1 MVLTKIS
8 LIQSNNVIKKRGN
21 LSMSV
26 KHAEVFGI
34 DEAKAK
40 AILEVALSTGGD
52 FAEVYMENE
61 TSESFSM
68 RSGKLATTN
77 VGKVQGAAIRIIK
90 DDTEVNCSTTHST
103 FDDLM
108 DAAKRL
114 ASSFEGSKH
123 VEVLPFVEKEVELV
137 VNPKKIRGKDISEEL
152 KLMTDT
158 SNAAMSYSKEVIQVI
173 TNLAKKEQNIFVFA
187 SDSTW
192 QTDHRCNTRLM
203 CQVVAS
209 DGKDMQPAVDSFGRN
224 QGMEMFEGFDANAFG
239 TEIAKNAVL
248 MLHAEP
254 MVGGQMP
261 VVIHNGFGGV
271 ILHEACVHGLE
282 ATSVA
287 KGMSVFCGKLGTKVA
302 SDIVN
307 AVDDGTNLNA
317 WGSINVDDEGTPSQC
332 NVLIEN
338 GILKSYLVDKKNAK
352 KMNHPITGSSRRES
366 YKYQT
371 TSRMTNTYFL
381 NGKST
386 FDEIIK
392 NTKKGLFAKKMG
404 GGSVN
409 PATGE
414 FNFGVDVAYLIEDGK
429 ITKPVKGATLVGSGK
444 DVLLRIDM
452 IADNLA
458 CGYGMCGS
466 ASGSIP
472 TIVGQPTIRVSSMTV
487 GGRGGNL

>member
-1 MVLTKIS
+1 
-8 LIQSNNVIKKRGN
+8 
-21 LSMSV
+21 MSIMH
-26 KHAEVFGI
+26 KEMFGI
-34 DEAKAK
+34 NETLAKE
-40 AILEVALSTGGD
+40 ILEVALSTGGD
-52 FAEVYMENE
+52 FAEVYMEKTTNE
-61 TSESFSM
+61 VL
-68 RSGKLATTN
+68 RLHSGKLSTAN
-77 VGKVQGAAIRIIK
+77 VSKVKGAAIRIIK
-90 DDTEVNCSTTHST
+90 GELVVNSSITDCTYEN
-103 FDDLM
+103 LLK
-108 DAAKRL
+108 AAKTL
-114 ASSFEGSKH
+114 AGSFNDKKH
-123 VEVLPFVEKEVELV
+123 VEVQPFVEKKVELV
-137 VNPKKIRGKDISEEL
+137 VNPKNVRGNDISREVNLL
-152 KLMTDT
+152 KTASDT
-158 SNAAMSYSKEVIQVI
+158 IYAYSKEIVQVI
-173 TNLAKKEQNIFVFA
+173 CNLTKMEKRIFVFA

-192 QTDHRCNTRLM
+192 QTDYRCNTRLS
-203 CQVVAS
+203 CQAVAS
-209 DGKDMQPAVDSFGRN
+209 DGKEMETGFDSFGRN
-224 QGMEMFEGFDANAFG
+224 QGMEMFDDFDVVPF
-239 TEIAKNAVL
+239 AKQVAHDAVE

-254 MVGGQMP
+254 MQGGEMP
-261 VVIHNGFGGV
+261 VVINNGFGGV

-287 KGMSVFCGKLGTKVA
+287 KGMSVFCNKLGQKVA

-317 WGSINVDDEGTPSQC
+317 WGSINVDDEGTPSKC

-338 GILKSYLVDKKNAK
+338 GILKSYLVDKRNSK

-392 NTKKGLFAKKMG
+392 STEKGLFAEKMG

-414 FNFGVDVAYLIEDGK
+414 FNFAVQVGYMIENGK

-444 DVLLRIDM
+444 DVLLHIDM
-452 IADNLA
+452 IGDNLS

-466 ASGSIP
+466 MSGSVP
-472 TIVGQPTIRVSSMTV
+472 TIVGQPTIRVSKMTV
-487 GGRGGNL
+487 GGKGGNN

>member
-1 MVLTKIS
+1 
-8 LIQSNNVIKKRGN
+8 
-21 LSMSV
+21 MSIMH
-26 KHAEVFGI
+26 KEMFGI
-34 DEAKAK
+34 NETLAKE
-40 AILEVALSTGGD
+40 ILEVALSTGGD
-52 FAEVYMENE
+52 FAEVYMEKTTNE
-61 TSESFSM
+61 VL
-68 RSGKLATTN
+68 RLHSGKLSTAN
-77 VGKVQGAAIRIIK
+77 VSKVKGAAIRIIK
-90 DDTEVNCSTTHST
+90 GELEVNSSITDCTYEN
-103 FDDLM
+103 LLK
-108 DAAKRL
+108 AAKTL
-114 ASSFEGSKH
+114 AGSFNDKKH
-123 VEVLPFVEKEVELV
+123 VEVQPFVEKKVELV
-137 VNPKKIRGKDISEEL
+137 VNPKNVRGNDISREVNLL
-152 KLMTDT
+152 KTASDT
-158 SNAAMSYSKEVIQVI
+158 IYAYNKEIVQVI
-173 TNLAKKEQNIFVFA
+173 CNLTKTEKRIFVFA

-192 QTDHRCNTRLM
+192 QTDYRCNTRLS
-203 CQVVAS
+203 CQAVAS
-209 DGKDMQPAVDSFGRN
+209 DGKEMETGFDSFGRN
-224 QGMEMFEGFDANAFG
+224 QGMEMFDDFNVVPFAKQVAHDAV
-239 TEIAKNAVL
+239 E

-254 MVGGQMP
+254 MQGGEMP
-261 VVIHNGFGGV
+261 VVINNGFGGV

-287 KGMSVFCGKLGTKVA
+287 KGMSVFCNKLGQKVA

-317 WGSINVDDEGTPSQC
+317 WGSINVDDEGTPSKC

-338 GILKSYLVDKKNAK
+338 GILKSYLVDKRNSK

-392 NTKKGLFAKKMG
+392 STEKGLFAEKMG

-414 FNFGVDVAYLIEDGK
+414 FNFAVQVGYMIENGK

-444 DVLLRIDM
+444 DVLLHIDM
-452 IADNLA
+452 IGDNLS

-466 ASGSIP
+466 MSGSVP
-472 TIVGQPTIRVSSMTV
+472 TIVGQPTIRVSKMTV
-487 GGRGGNL
+487 GGKGGNN

>member
-1 MVLTKIS
+1 
-8 LIQSNNVIKKRGN
+8 
-21 LSMSV
+21 MSIMH
-26 KHAEVFGI
+26 KEMFGI
-34 DEAKAK
+34 NETLAKE
-40 AILEVALSTGGD
+40 ILEVALSTGGD
-52 FAEVYMENE
+52 FAEVYMEKTTNE
-61 TSESFSM
+61 VL
-68 RSGKLATTN
+68 RLHSGKLSTAN
-77 VGKVQGAAIRIIK
+77 VSKVKGAAIRIIK
-90 DDTEVNCSTTHST
+90 GELEVNSSITDCTYEN
-103 FDDLM
+103 LLK
-108 DAAKRL
+108 AAKTL
-114 ASSFEGSKH
+114 AGSFNDKKH
-123 VEVLPFVEKEVELV
+123 VEVQPFVEKKVELV
-137 VNPKKIRGKDISEEL
+137 VNPKNVRGNDISREVNLL
-152 KLMTDT
+152 KTASDT
-158 SNAAMSYSKEVIQVI
+158 IYAYSKEIVQVI
-173 TNLAKKEQNIFVFA
+173 CNLTKMEKRIFVFA

-192 QTDHRCNTRLM
+192 QTDYRCNTRLS
-203 CQVVAS
+203 CQAVAS
-209 DGKDMQPAVDSFGRN
+209 DGKEMETGFDSFGRN
-224 QGMEMFEGFDANAFG
+224 QGMEMFDDFDVVPF
-239 TEIAKNAVL
+239 AKQVAHDAVE

-254 MVGGQMP
+254 MQGGEMP
-261 VVIHNGFGGV
+261 VVINNGFGGV

-287 KGMSVFCGKLGTKVA
+287 KGMSVFCNKLGQKVA

-317 WGSINVDDEGTPSQC
+317 WGSINVDDEGTPSKC

-338 GILKSYLVDKKNAK
+338 GILKSYLVDKRNSK

-392 NTKKGLFAKKMG
+392 STEKGLFAEKMG

-414 FNFGVDVAYLIEDGK
+414 FNFAVQVGYMIENGK

-444 DVLLRIDM
+444 DVLLHIDM
-452 IADNLA
+452 IGDNLS

-466 ASGSIP
+466 MSGSVP
-472 TIVGQPTIRVSSMTV
+472 TIVGQPTIRVSKMTV
-487 GGRGGNL
+487 GGKGGNN

>member
-1 MVLTKIS
+1 
-8 LIQSNNVIKKRGN
+8 
-21 LSMSV
+21 MSIMH
-26 KHAEVFGI
+26 KEMFGI
-34 DEAKAK
+34 NETLAKE
-40 AILEVALSTGGD
+40 ILEVALSTGGD
-52 FAEVYMENE
+52 FVEVYMEKTTNE
-61 TSESFSM
+61 VL
-68 RSGKLATTN
+68 RLHSGKLSTAN
-77 VGKVQGAAIRIIK
+77 VSKVKGAAIRIIK
-90 DDTEVNCSTTHST
+90 GELEVNSSITDCTYEN
-103 FDDLM
+103 LLK
-108 DAAKRL
+108 AAKTL
-114 ASSFEGSKH
+114 AGSFNDKKH
-123 VEVLPFVEKEVELV
+123 VEVQPFVEKKVELV
-137 VNPKKIRGKDISEEL
+137 VSPKNVRGNDISREVNLL
-152 KLMTDT
+152 KTASDT
-158 SNAAMSYSKEVIQVI
+158 IYAYSKEIVQVI
-173 TNLAKKEQNIFVFA
+173 CNLTKTEKRIFVFA

-192 QTDHRCNTRLM
+192 QTDYRCNTRLS
-203 CQVVAS
+203 CQAVAS
-209 DGKDMQPAVDSFGRN
+209 DGKEMETGFDSFGRN
-224 QGMEMFEGFDANAFG
+224 QGMEMFDDFDVVPF
-239 TEIAKNAVL
+239 AKQVAHDAVE

-254 MVGGQMP
+254 MQGGEMP
-261 VVIHNGFGGV
+261 VVINNGFGGV

-287 KGMSVFCGKLGTKVA
+287 KGMSVFCNKLGQKVA

-317 WGSINVDDEGTPSQC
+317 WGSINVDDEGTPSKC

-338 GILKSYLVDKKNAK
+338 GILKSYLVDKRNSK

-392 NTKKGLFAKKMG
+392 STEKGLFAEKMG

-414 FNFGVDVAYLIEDGK
+414 FNFAVQVGYMIENGK

-444 DVLLRIDM
+444 DVLLHIDM
-452 IADNLA
+452 IGDNLS

-466 ASGSIP
+466 MSGSVP
-472 TIVGQPTIRVSSMTV
+472 TIVGQPTIRVSKMTV
-487 GGRGGNL
+487 GGKGGNN

>member
-1 MVLTKIS
+1 
-8 LIQSNNVIKKRGN
+8 
-21 LSMSV
+21 MSIMH
-26 KHAEVFGI
+26 KEMFGI
-34 DEAKAK
+34 NETLAKE
-40 AILEVALSTGGD
+40 ILEVALSTGGD
-52 FAEVYMENE
+52 FAEVYMEKTTNE
-61 TSESFSM
+61 VL
-68 RSGKLATTN
+68 RLHSGKLSTAN
-77 VGKVQGAAIRIIK
+77 VSKVKGAAIRIIK
-90 DDTEVNCSTTHST
+90 GELEVNSSITDCTYEN
-103 FDDLM
+103 LLK
-108 DAAKRL
+108 AAKTL
-114 ASSFEGSKH
+114 AGSFNDKKH
-123 VEVLPFVEKEVELV
+123 VEVQPFVEKKVELV
-137 VNPKKIRGKDISEEL
+137 VNPKNVRGNDISREVNLL
-152 KLMTDT
+152 KTASDT
-158 SNAAMSYSKEVIQVI
+158 IYAYSKEIVQVI
-173 TNLAKKEQNIFVFA
+173 CNLTKTEKRIFVFA

-192 QTDHRCNTRLM
+192 QTDYRCNTRLS
-203 CQVVAS
+203 CQAVAS
-209 DGKDMQPAVDSFGRN
+209 DGKEMETGFDSFGRN
-224 QGMEMFEGFDANAFG
+224 QGMEMFDDFDVVPF
-239 TEIAKNAVL
+239 AKQVAHDAVE

-254 MVGGQMP
+254 MQGGEMP
-261 VVIHNGFGGV
+261 VVINNGFGGV

-287 KGMSVFCGKLGTKVA
+287 KGMSVFCNKLGQKVA

-317 WGSINVDDEGTPSQC
+317 WGSINVDDEGTPSKC

-338 GILKSYLVDKKNAK
+338 GILKSYLVDKRNSK

-392 NTKKGLFAKKMG
+392 STEKGLFAEKMG

-414 FNFGVDVAYLIEDGK
+414 FNFAVQVGYMIENGK

-444 DVLLRIDM
+444 DVLLHIDM
-452 IADNLA
+452 IGDNLS

-466 ASGSIP
+466 MSGSVP
-472 TIVGQPTIRVSSMTV
+472 TIVGQPTIRVSKMTV
-487 GGRGGNL
+487 GGKGGCN

>member
-1 MVLTKIS
+1 MGIIHKE
-8 LIQSNNVIKKRGN
+8 
-21 LSMSV
+21 M
-26 KHAEVFGI
+26 FGI
-34 DEAKAK
+34 NETLAKE
-40 AILEVALSTGGD
+40 ILEVALSTGGD
-52 FAEVYMENE
+52 FAEVYMEKTTNE
-61 TSESFSM
+61 VL
-68 RSGKLATTN
+68 RLHSGKLSTAN
-77 VGKVQGAAIRIIK
+77 VSKVKGAAIRIIK
-90 DDTEVNCSTTHST
+90 GELEVNSSITDCTYEN
-103 FDDLM
+103 LLK
-108 DAAKRL
+108 AAKTL
-114 ASSFEGSKH
+114 AGSFNDKKH
-123 VEVLPFVEKEVELV
+123 VEVQPFVEKKVELV
-137 VNPKKIRGKDISEEL
+137 VNPKNVRGNDISREVNLL
-152 KLMTDT
+152 KTASDT
-158 SNAAMSYSKEVIQVI
+158 IYAYSKEIVQVI
-173 TNLAKKEQNIFVFA
+173 CNLTKMEKRIFVFA

-192 QTDHRCNTRLM
+192 QTDYRCNTRLS
-203 CQVVAS
+203 CQAVAS
-209 DGKDMQPAVDSFGRN
+209 DGKEMETGFDSFGRN
-224 QGMEMFEGFDANAFG
+224 QGMEMFDDFDVVPF
-239 TEIAKNAVL
+239 AKQVAHDAVE

-254 MVGGQMP
+254 MQGGEMP
-261 VVIHNGFGGV
+261 VVINNGFGGV

-287 KGMSVFCGKLGTKVA
+287 KGMSVFCNKLGQKVA

-317 WGSINVDDEGTPSQC
+317 WGSINVDDEGTPSKC

-338 GILKSYLVDKKNAK
+338 GILKSYLVDKRNSK

-392 NTKKGLFAKKMG
+392 STEKGLFAEKMG

-414 FNFGVDVAYLIEDGK
+414 FNFAVQVGYMIENGK

-444 DVLLRIDM
+444 DVLLHIDM
-452 IADNLA
+452 IGDNLS

-466 ASGSIP
+466 MSGSVP
-472 TIVGQPTIRVSSMTV
+472 TIVGQPTIRVSKMTV
-487 GGRGGNL
+487 GGKGGNN

>member
-1 MVLTKIS
+1 
-8 LIQSNNVIKKRGN
+8 
-21 LSMSV
+21 MSIMH
-26 KHAEVFGI
+26 KEMFGI
-34 DEAKAK
+34 NETLAKE
-40 AILEVALSTGGD
+40 ILEVALSTGGD
-52 FAEVYMENE
+52 FAEVYMEKTTNE
-61 TSESFSM
+61 VL
-68 RSGKLATTN
+68 RLHSGKLSTAN
-77 VGKVQGAAIRIIK
+77 VSKVKGAAIRIIK
-90 DDTEVNCSTTHST
+90 GELEVNSSITDCTYEN
-103 FDDLM
+103 LLK
-108 DAAKRL
+108 AAKTL
-114 ASSFEGSKH
+114 AGSFNDKKH
-123 VEVLPFVEKEVELV
+123 VEMQPFVEKKVELV
-137 VNPKKIRGKDISEEL
+137 VNPKNVRGNDISREVNLL
-152 KLMTDT
+152 KTASDT
-158 SNAAMSYSKEVIQVI
+158 IYAYSKEIVQVI
-173 TNLAKKEQNIFVFA
+173 CNLTKTEKRIFVFA

-192 QTDHRCNTRLM
+192 QTDYRCNTRLS
-203 CQVVAS
+203 CQAVAS
-209 DGKDMQPAVDSFGRN
+209 DGKEMETGFDLFGRN
-224 QGMEMFEGFDANAFG
+224 QGMEMFDDFDVVPF
-239 TEIAKNAVL
+239 AKQVAHDAVE

-254 MVGGQMP
+254 MQGGEMP
-261 VVIHNGFGGV
+261 VVINNGFGGV

-287 KGMSVFCGKLGTKVA
+287 KGMSVFCNKLGQKVA

-317 WGSINVDDEGTPSQC
+317 WGSINVDDEGTPSKC

-338 GILKSYLVDKKNAK
+338 GILKSYLVDKRNSK

-392 NTKKGLFAKKMG
+392 STEKGLFAEKMG

-414 FNFGVDVAYLIEDGK
+414 FNFAVQVGYMIENGK

-444 DVLLRIDM
+444 DVLLHIDM
-452 IADNLA
+452 IGDNLS

-466 ASGSIP
+466 MSGIVP
-472 TIVGQPTIRVSSMTV
+472 TIVGQPTIRVSKMTV
-487 GGRGGNL
+487 GGKGGNN

>member
-1 MVLTKIS
+1 
-8 LIQSNNVIKKRGN
+8 
-21 LSMSV
+21 MSIMH
-26 KHAEVFGI
+26 KEMFGI
-34 DEAKAK
+34 NETLAKE
-40 AILEVALSTGGD
+40 ILEVALSTGGD
-52 FAEVYMENE
+52 FAEVYMEKTTNE
-61 TSESFSM
+61 VL
-68 RSGKLATTN
+68 RLHSGKLSTAN
-77 VGKVQGAAIRIIK
+77 VSKVKGAAIRIIK
-90 DDTEVNCSTTHST
+90 GELEVNSSITDCTYEN
-103 FDDLM
+103 LLK
-108 DAAKRL
+108 AAKTL
-114 ASSFEGSKH
+114 AGSFNDKKH
-123 VEVLPFVEKEVELV
+123 VEVQPFVEKKVELV
-137 VNPKKIRGKDISEEL
+137 VSPKNVRGNDISREVNLL
-152 KLMTDT
+152 KTASDT
-158 SNAAMSYSKEVIQVI
+158 IYAYSKEIVQVI
-173 TNLAKKEQNIFVFA
+173 CNLTKTEKRIFVFA

-192 QTDHRCNTRLM
+192 QTDYRCNTRLS
-203 CQVVAS
+203 CQAVAS
-209 DGKDMQPAVDSFGRN
+209 DGKEMETGFDSFGRN
-224 QGMEMFEGFDANAFG
+224 QGMEMFDDFDVVPF
-239 TEIAKNAVL
+239 AKQVAHNAVE

-254 MVGGQMP
+254 MQGGEMP
-261 VVIHNGFGGV
+261 VVINNGFGGV

-287 KGMSVFCGKLGTKVA
+287 KGMSVFCNKLGQKVA

-317 WGSINVDDEGTPSQC
+317 WGSINVDDEGTPSKC

-338 GILKSYLVDKKNAK
+338 GILKSYLVDKRNSK

-392 NTKKGLFAKKMG
+392 STEKGLFAEKMG

-414 FNFGVDVAYLIEDGK
+414 FNFAVQVGYMIENGK

-444 DVLLRIDM
+444 DVLLHIDM
-452 IADNLA
+452 IGDNLS

-466 ASGSIP
+466 MSGSVP
-472 TIVGQPTIRVSSMTV
+472 TIVGQPTIRVSKMTV
-487 GGRGGNL
+487 GGKGGNN

>member
-1 MVLTKIS
+1 
-8 LIQSNNVIKKRGN
+8 
-21 LSMSV
+21 MSIMH
-26 KHAEVFGI
+26 KEMFGI
-34 DEAKAK
+34 NETLAKE
-40 AILEVALSTGGD
+40 ILEVALSTGGD
-52 FAEVYMENE
+52 FAEVYMEKTTNE
-61 TSESFSM
+61 VL
-68 RSGKLATTN
+68 RLHSGKLSTAN
-77 VGKVQGAAIRIIK
+77 VSKVKGAAIRIIK
-90 DDTEVNCSTTHST
+90 GELEVNSSITDCTYEN
-103 FDDLM
+103 LLK
-108 DAAKRL
+108 AAKTL
-114 ASSFEGSKH
+114 AGSFNDKKH
-123 VEVLPFVEKEVELV
+123 VEVQPFVEKKVELV
-137 VNPKKIRGKDISEEL
+137 VNPKNVRGNDISREVNLL
-152 KLMTDT
+152 KTASDT
-158 SNAAMSYSKEVIQVI
+158 IYAYSKEIVQVI
-173 TNLAKKEQNIFVFA
+173 CNLTKTKKRIFVFA

-192 QTDHRCNTRLM
+192 QTDYRCNTRLS
-203 CQVVAS
+203 CQAVAS
-209 DGKDMQPAVDSFGRN
+209 DGKEMETGFDSFGRN
-224 QGMEMFEGFDANAFG
+224 QGMEMFDDFDVVPF
-239 TEIAKNAVL
+239 AKQVAHDAVE

-254 MVGGQMP
+254 MQGGEMP
-261 VVIHNGFGGV
+261 VVINNGFGGV

-287 KGMSVFCGKLGTKVA
+287 KGMSVFCNKLGQKVA

-317 WGSINVDDEGTPSQC
+317 WGSINVDDEGTPSKC

-338 GILKSYLVDKKNAK
+338 GILKSYLVDKRNSK

-392 NTKKGLFAKKMG
+392 STEKGLFAEKMG

-414 FNFGVDVAYLIEDGK
+414 FNFAVQVGYMIENGK

-444 DVLLRIDM
+444 DVLLHIDM
-452 IADNLA
+452 IGDNLS

-466 ASGSIP
+466 MSGSVP
-472 TIVGQPTIRVSSMTV
+472 TIVGQPTIRVSKMTV
-487 GGRGGNL
+487 GGKGGNN

>member
-1 MVLTKIS
+1 
-8 LIQSNNVIKKRGN
+8 
-21 LSMSV
+21 MSIMH
-26 KHAEVFGI
+26 KEMFGI
-34 DEAKAK
+34 NETLAKE
-40 AILEVALSTGGD
+40 ILEVALSTGGD
-52 FAEVYMENE
+52 FAEVYMEKTTNE
-61 TSESFSM
+61 VL
-68 RSGKLATTN
+68 RLHSGKLSTAN
-77 VGKVQGAAIRIIK
+77 VSKVKGAAIRIIK
-90 DDTEVNCSTTHST
+90 GELEVNSSITDCTYEN
-103 FDDLM
+103 LLK
-108 DAAKRL
+108 AAKTL
-114 ASSFEGSKH
+114 AGSFNDKKH
-123 VEVLPFVEKEVELV
+123 VEVQPFVEKKVELV
-137 VNPKKIRGKDISEEL
+137 VNPKNVRGNDISREVNLL
-152 KLMTDT
+152 KTASDT
-158 SNAAMSYSKEVIQVI
+158 IYAYSKEIVQVI
-173 TNLAKKEQNIFVFA
+173 CNLTKTEKRIFVFA

-192 QTDHRCNTRLM
+192 QTDYRCNTRLS
-203 CQVVAS
+203 CQAVAS
-209 DGKDMQPAVDSFGRN
+209 DGKEMETGFDSFGRN
-224 QGMEMFEGFDANAFG
+224 QGMEMFDDFDVVPF
-239 TEIAKNAVL
+239 AKQVAHDAVE

-254 MVGGQMP
+254 MQGGEMP
-261 VVIHNGFGGV
+261 VVINNGFGGV

-287 KGMSVFCGKLGTKVA
+287 KGMSVFCNKLGQKVA

-317 WGSINVDDEGTPSQC
+317 WGSINVDDEGTPSKC

-338 GILKSYLVDKKNAK
+338 GILKSYLGDKRNSK

-392 NTKKGLFAKKMG
+392 STEKGLFAEKMG

-414 FNFGVDVAYLIEDGK
+414 FNFAVQVGYMIENGK

-444 DVLLRIDM
+444 DVLLHIDM
-452 IADNLA
+452 IGDNLS

-466 ASGSIP
+466 MSGSVP
-472 TIVGQPTIRVSSMTV
+472 TIVGQPTIRVSKMTV
-487 GGRGGNL
+487 GGKGGNN

>member
-1 MVLTKIS
+1 
-8 LIQSNNVIKKRGN
+8 
-21 LSMSV
+21 MSIMH
-26 KHAEVFGI
+26 KEMFGI
-34 DEAKAK
+34 NETLAKE
-40 AILEVALSTGGD
+40 ILEVALSTGGD
-52 FAEVYMENE
+52 FAEVYMEKTTNE
-61 TSESFSM
+61 VL
-68 RSGKLATTN
+68 RLHSGKLSTAN
-77 VGKVQGAAIRIIK
+77 VSKVKGAAIRIIK
-90 DDTEVNCSTTHST
+90 GELEVNSSITDCTYEN
-103 FDDLM
+103 LLK
-108 DAAKRL
+108 AANTL
-114 ASSFEGSKH
+114 AGSFNDKKH
-123 VEVLPFVEKEVELV
+123 VEVQPFVEKKVELV
-137 VNPKKIRGKDISEEL
+137 VNPKNVRGNDISREVNLL
-152 KLMTDT
+152 KTASDT
-158 SNAAMSYSKEVIQVI
+158 IYAYSKEIVQVI
-173 TNLAKKEQNIFVFA
+173 CNLTKMEKRIFVFA

-192 QTDHRCNTRLM
+192 QTDYRCNTRLS
-203 CQVVAS
+203 CQAVAS
-209 DGKDMQPAVDSFGRN
+209 DGKEMETGFDSFGRN
-224 QGMEMFEGFDANAFG
+224 QGMEMFDDFDVVPF
-239 TEIAKNAVL
+239 AKQVAHDAVE

-254 MVGGQMP
+254 MQGGEMP
-261 VVIHNGFGGV
+261 VVINNGFGGV

-287 KGMSVFCGKLGTKVA
+287 KGMSVFCNKLGQKVA

-317 WGSINVDDEGTPSQC
+317 WGSINVDDEGTPSKC

-338 GILKSYLVDKKNAK
+338 GILKSYLVDKRNSK

-392 NTKKGLFAKKMG
+392 STEKGLFAEKMG

-414 FNFGVDVAYLIEDGK
+414 FNFAVQVGYMIENGK

-444 DVLLRIDM
+444 DVLLHIDM
-452 IADNLA
+452 IGDNLS

-466 ASGSIP
+466 MSGSVP
-472 TIVGQPTIRVSSMTV
+472 TIVGQPTIRVSKMTV
-487 GGRGGNL
+487 GGKGGNN

>member
-1 MVLTKIS
+1 
-8 LIQSNNVIKKRGN
+8 
-21 LSMSV
+21 MSIMH
-26 KHAEVFGI
+26 KEMFGI
-34 DEAKAK
+34 NETLAKE
-40 AILEVALSTGGD
+40 ILEVALSTGGD
-52 FAEVYMENE
+52 FAEVYMEKTTNE
-61 TSESFSM
+61 VL
-68 RSGKLATTN
+68 RLHSGKLSTAN
-77 VGKVQGAAIRIIK
+77 VSKVKGAAIRIIK
-90 DDTEVNCSTTHST
+90 GELEVNSSITDCTYEN
-103 FDDLM
+103 LLK
-108 DAAKRL
+108 AAKTL
-114 ASSFEGSKH
+114 AGSFNDKKH
-123 VEVLPFVEKEVELV
+123 VEVQPFVEKKVELV
-137 VNPKKIRGKDISEEL
+137 VSPKNVRGNDISREVNLL
-152 KLMTDT
+152 KTASDT
-158 SNAAMSYSKEVIQVI
+158 IYAYSKEIVQVI
-173 TNLAKKEQNIFVFA
+173 CNLTKTEKRIFVFA

-192 QTDHRCNTRLM
+192 QTDYRCNTRLS
-203 CQVVAS
+203 CQAVAS
-209 DGKDMQPAVDSFGRN
+209 DGKEMETGFDSFGRN
-224 QGMEMFEGFDANAFG
+224 QGMEMFDDFDVVPF
-239 TEIAKNAVL
+239 AKQVAHDAVE

-254 MVGGQMP
+254 MQGGEMP
-261 VVIHNGFGGV
+261 VVINNGFGGV

-287 KGMSVFCGKLGTKVA
+287 KGMSVFCNKLGQKVA

-317 WGSINVDDEGTPSQC
+317 WGSINVDDEGTPSKC

-338 GILKSYLVDKKNAK
+338 GILKSYLVDKRNSK

-392 NTKKGLFAKKMG
+392 STEKGLFAEKMG

-414 FNFGVDVAYLIEDGK
+414 FNFAVQVGYVIENGK

-444 DVLLRIDM
+444 DVLLHIDM
-452 IADNLA
+452 IGDNLS

-466 ASGSIP
+466 MSGSVP
-472 TIVGQPTIRVSSMTV
+472 TIVGQPTIRVSKMTV
-487 GGRGGNL
+487 GGKGGNN

>member
-1 MVLTKIS
+1 
-8 LIQSNNVIKKRGN
+8 
-21 LSMSV
+21 MSIMH
-26 KHAEVFGI
+26 KEMFGI
-34 DEAKAK
+34 NETLAKE
-40 AILEVALSTGGD
+40 ILEVALSTGGD
-52 FAEVYMENE
+52 FAEVYMEKTTNE
-61 TSESFSM
+61 VL
-68 RSGKLATTN
+68 RLHSGKLSTAN
-77 VGKVQGAAIRIIK
+77 VSKVKGAAIRIIK
-90 DDTEVNCSTTHST
+90 GELEVNSSITDCTYEN
-103 FDDLM
+103 LLK
-108 DAAKRL
+108 AAKTL
-114 ASSFEGSKH
+114 AGSFNDKKH
-123 VEVLPFVEKEVELV
+123 VEVQPFVEKKVELV
-137 VNPKKIRGKDISEEL
+137 VNPKNVRGNDISREVNLL
-152 KLMTDT
+152 KTASDT
-158 SNAAMSYSKEVIQVI
+158 IYAYSKEIVQVI
-173 TNLAKKEQNIFVFA
+173 CNLTKTEKRIFVFA

-192 QTDHRCNTRLM
+192 QTDYRCNTRLS
-203 CQVVAS
+203 CQAVAS
-209 DGKDMQPAVDSFGRN
+209 DGKEMETGFDSFGCN
-224 QGMEMFEGFDANAFG
+224 QGMEMFDDFDVVPF
-239 TEIAKNAVL
+239 AKQVAHDAVE

-254 MVGGQMP
+254 MQGGEMP
-261 VVIHNGFGGV
+261 VVINNGFGGV

-287 KGMSVFCGKLGTKVA
+287 KGMSVFCNKLGQKVA

-317 WGSINVDDEGTPSQC
+317 WGSINVDDEGTPSKC

-338 GILKSYLVDKKNAK
+338 GILKSYLVDKRNSK

-392 NTKKGLFAKKMG
+392 STEKGLFAEKMG

-414 FNFGVDVAYLIEDGK
+414 FNFAVQVGYMIENGK

-444 DVLLRIDM
+444 DVLLHIDM
-452 IADNLA
+452 IGDNLS

-466 ASGSIP
+466 MSGSVP
-472 TIVGQPTIRVSSMTV
+472 TIVGQPTIRVSKMTV
-487 GGRGGNL
+487 GGKGGNN

>member
-1 MVLTKIS
+1 
-8 LIQSNNVIKKRGN
+8 
-21 LSMSV
+21 MSIMH
-26 KHAEVFGI
+26 KEMFGI
-34 DEAKAK
+34 NETLAKK
-40 AILEVALSTGGD
+40 ILEVALSTGGD
-52 FAEVYMENE
+52 FAEVYMEKTTNE
-61 TSESFSM
+61 VL
-68 RSGKLATTN
+68 RLHSGKLSTAN
-77 VGKVQGAAIRIIK
+77 VSKVKGAAIRIIK
-90 DDTEVNCSTTHST
+90 GELEVNSSITDCTYEN
-103 FDDLM
+103 LLK
-108 DAAKRL
+108 AAKTL
-114 ASSFEGSKH
+114 AGSFNDKKH
-123 VEVLPFVEKEVELV
+123 AEVQPFVEKKVELV
-137 VNPKKIRGKDISEEL
+137 VNPKNVRGNDISREVNLL
-152 KLMTDT
+152 KTASDT
-158 SNAAMSYSKEVIQVI
+158 IYAYSKEIVQVI
-173 TNLAKKEQNIFVFA
+173 CNLTKTEKRIFVFA

-192 QTDHRCNTRLM
+192 QTDYRCNTRLA
-203 CQVVAS
+203 CQAVAS
-209 DGKDMQPAVDSFGRN
+209 DGKEMETGFDSFGRN
-224 QGMEMFEGFDANAFG
+224 QGMEMFDDFDVVPF
-239 TEIAKNAVL
+239 AKQVAHDAVE

-254 MVGGQMP
+254 MQGGEMP
-261 VVIHNGFGGV
+261 VVINNGFGGV

-287 KGMSVFCGKLGTKVA
+287 KGMSVFCNKLGQKVA

-317 WGSINVDDEGTPSQC
+317 WGSINVDDEGTPSKC

-338 GILKSYLVDKKNAK
+338 GILKSYLVDKRNSK

-392 NTKKGLFAKKMG
+392 STEKGLFAEKMG

-414 FNFGVDVAYLIEDGK
+414 FNFAVQVGYMIENGK

-444 DVLLRIDM
+444 DVLLHIDM
-452 IADNLA
+452 IGDNLS

-466 ASGSIP
+466 MSGSVP
-472 TIVGQPTIRVSSMTV
+472 TIVGQPTIRVSKMTV
-487 GGRGGNL
+487 GGKGGNN

>member
-1 MVLTKIS
+1 
-8 LIQSNNVIKKRGN
+8 
-21 LSMSV
+21 MSIMH
-26 KHAEVFGI
+26 KEMFGI
-34 DEAKAK
+34 NETLAKE
-40 AILEVALSTGGD
+40 ILEVALSTGGD
-52 FAEVYMENE
+52 FAEVYMEKTTNE
-61 TSESFSM
+61 VL
-68 RSGKLATTN
+68 RLHSGKLSTAN
-77 VGKVQGAAIRIIK
+77 VSKVKGAAIRIINGEL
-90 DDTEVNCSTTHST
+90 EVNSSITDCTYEN
-103 FDDLM
+103 LLK
-108 DAAKRL
+108 AAKTL
-114 ASSFEGSKH
+114 AGSFNDKKH
-123 VEVLPFVEKEVELV
+123 VEVQPFVEKKVELV
-137 VNPKKIRGKDISEEL
+137 VNPKNVRGNDISREVNLL
-152 KLMTDT
+152 KTASDT
-158 SNAAMSYSKEVIQVI
+158 IYAYSKEIVQVI
-173 TNLAKKEQNIFVFA
+173 CNLTKTEKRIFVFA

-192 QTDHRCNTRLM
+192 QTDYRCNTRLS
-203 CQVVAS
+203 CQAVAS
-209 DGKDMQPAVDSFGRN
+209 DGKEMETGFDSFGRN
-224 QGMEMFEGFDANAFG
+224 QGMEMFDDFDVVPF
-239 TEIAKNAVL
+239 AKQVAHDAVE

-254 MVGGQMP
+254 MQGGEMP
-261 VVIHNGFGGV
+261 VVINNGFGGV

-287 KGMSVFCGKLGTKVA
+287 KGMSVFCNKLGQKVA

-317 WGSINVDDEGTPSQC
+317 WGSINVDDEGTPSKC

-338 GILKSYLVDKKNAK
+338 GILKSYLVDKRNSK

-392 NTKKGLFAKKMG
+392 STEKGLFAEKMG

-414 FNFGVDVAYLIEDGK
+414 FNFAVQVGYMIENGK

-444 DVLLRIDM
+444 DVLLHIDM
-452 IADNLA
+452 IGDNLS

-466 ASGSIP
+466 MSGSVP
-472 TIVGQPTIRVSSMTV
+472 TIVGQPTIRVSKMTV
-487 GGRGGNL
+487 GGKGGNN

>member
-1 MVLTKIS
+1 
-8 LIQSNNVIKKRGN
+8 
-21 LSMSV
+21 MSIMH
-26 KHAEVFGI
+26 KEMFGI
-34 DEAKAK
+34 NETLAKE
-40 AILEVALSTGGD
+40 ILEVALSTGGD
-52 FAEVYMENE
+52 FAEVYMEKTTNE
-61 TSESFSM
+61 VL
-68 RSGKLATTN
+68 RLHSGKLSTAN
-77 VGKVQGAAIRIIK
+77 VSKVKGAAIRIIK
-90 DDTEVNCSTTHST
+90 GELEVNSSITDCTYEN
-103 FDDLM
+103 LLK
-108 DAAKRL
+108 AAKTL
-114 ASSFEGSKH
+114 AGSFNDKKH
-123 VEVLPFVEKEVELV
+123 VEVQPFVEKKVELV
-137 VNPKKIRGKDISEEL
+137 VNPKNVRGNDISREVNLL
-152 KLMTDT
+152 KTASDT
-158 SNAAMSYSKEVIQVI
+158 IYAYSKEIVQVI
-173 TNLAKKEQNIFVFA
+173 CNLTKTEKRIFVFA

-192 QTDHRCNTRLM
+192 QTDYRCNTRLS
-203 CQVVAS
+203 CQAVAS
-209 DGKDMQPAVDSFGRN
+209 DGKEMETGFDSFGRN
-224 QGMEMFEGFDANAFG
+224 QGMEMFDDFDVVPFARQVAHD
-239 TEIAKNAVL
+239 AVE

-254 MVGGQMP
+254 MQGGEMP
-261 VVIHNGFGGV
+261 VVINNGFGGV

-287 KGMSVFCGKLGTKVA
+287 KGMSVFCNKLGQKVA

-317 WGSINVDDEGTPSQC
+317 WGSINVDDEGTPSKC

-338 GILKSYLVDKKNAK
+338 GILKSYLVDKRNSK

-392 NTKKGLFAKKMG
+392 STEKGLFAEKMG

-414 FNFGVDVAYLIEDGK
+414 FNFAVQVGYMIENGK

-444 DVLLRIDM
+444 DVLLHIDM
-452 IADNLA
+452 IGDNLS

-466 ASGSIP
+466 MSGSVP
-472 TIVGQPTIRVSSMTV
+472 TIVGQPTIRVSKMTV
-487 GGRGGNL
+487 GGKGGNN

>member
-1 MVLTKIS
+1 
-8 LIQSNNVIKKRGN
+8 
-21 LSMSV
+21 MSIIH
-26 KHAEVFGI
+26 KEMFGI
-34 DEAKAK
+34 NETLAKE
-40 AILEVALSTGGD
+40 ILEVALSTGGD
-52 FAEVYMENE
+52 FAEVYMEKTTNE
-61 TSESFSM
+61 VL
-68 RSGKLATTN
+68 RLHSGKLSTAN
-77 VGKVQGAAIRIIK
+77 VSKVKGAAIRIIK
-90 DDTEVNCSTTHST
+90 GELEVNSSITDCTYEN
-103 FDDLM
+103 LLK
-108 DAAKRL
+108 AAKTL
-114 ASSFEGSKH
+114 AGSFNDKKH
-123 VEVLPFVEKEVELV
+123 VEVQPFVEKKVELV
-137 VNPKKIRGKDISEEL
+137 VNPKNVRGNDISREVNLL
-152 KLMTDT
+152 KTASDT
-158 SNAAMSYSKEVIQVI
+158 IYAYSKEIVQVI
-173 TNLAKKEQNIFVFA
+173 CNLTKTEKRIFVFA

-192 QTDHRCNTRLM
+192 QTDYRCNTRLS
-203 CQVVAS
+203 CQAVAS
-209 DGKDMQPAVDSFGRN
+209 DGKEMETGFDSFGRN
-224 QGMEMFEGFDANAFG
+224 QGMEMFDDFDVVPF
-239 TEIAKNAVL
+239 AKHVAHDAVE

-254 MVGGQMP
+254 MQGGEMP
-261 VVIHNGFGGV
+261 VVINNGFGGV

-287 KGMSVFCGKLGTKVA
+287 KGMSVFCNKLGQKVA

-317 WGSINVDDEGTPSQC
+317 WGSINVDDEGTPSKC

-338 GILKSYLVDKKNAK
+338 GILKSYLVDKRNSK

-392 NTKKGLFAKKMG
+392 STEKGLFAEKMG

-414 FNFGVDVAYLIEDGK
+414 FNFAVQVGYMIENGK

-444 DVLLRIDM
+444 DVLLHIDM
-452 IADNLA
+452 IGDNLS

-466 ASGSIP
+466 MSGSVP
-472 TIVGQPTIRVSSMTV
+472 TIVGQPTIRVSKMTV
-487 GGRGGNL
+487 GGKGGNN